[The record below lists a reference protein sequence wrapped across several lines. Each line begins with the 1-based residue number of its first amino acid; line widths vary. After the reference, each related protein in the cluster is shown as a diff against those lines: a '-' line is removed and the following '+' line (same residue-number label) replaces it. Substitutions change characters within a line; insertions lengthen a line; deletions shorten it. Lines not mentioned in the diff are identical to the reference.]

1 MQSQRGEDS
10 LKNVLSFWLVVHF
23 FLGYNK
29 ARYTTYRILRRGKMK
44 SKSVKEKETEKAE
57 AVKDDKGKL
66 SSTKTSVKK
75 ATMAKSDTKD
85 TTKKSDT
92 KKTTAKSVTKK
103 PTEKK
108 AAEPKVKRP
117 KKLKSI
123 KERALESYQN
133 RLNSYFDEMKWLY
146 FELYRGDE
154 EAFSYFLSLLE
165 KYALSREED
174 LLLLDEQR
182 MADPDWYKG
191 KDQYGVLLYV
201 NNFANNLKGVGEHLD
216 YLKESGFNY
225 LQLMPILESPK
236 DKSDGGYAVSDFQK
250 IQAEIGTMEDL
261 VPYRRRVTEKELVS
275 VWILS

>member
-10 LKNVLSFWLVVHF
+10 LKNVLSFWLVVQF

-44 SKSVKEKETEKAE
+44 SKSVKEKVAEKAE
-57 AVKDDKGKL
+57 AVKDDKEKL

-75 ATMAKSDTKD
+75 ATTAKSETKDTTAKSDTKDITAKSDTKDITAKSDTKD
-85 TTKKSDT
+85 TTKKSGT
-92 KKTTAKSVTKK
+92 KKTTTKSVTKK

-117 KKLKSI
+117 KKVKSI
-123 KERALESYQN
+123 KERALEAYQN

-154 EAFSYFLSLLE
+154 KAFSYFLSLLE

-174 LLLLDEQR
+174 LLLL
-182 MADPDWYKG
+182 A
-191 KDQYGVLLYV
+191 
-201 NNFANNLKGVGEHLD
+201 A
-216 YLKESGFNY
+216 
-225 LQLMPILESPK
+225 
-236 DKSDGGYAVSDFQK
+236 
-250 IQAEIGTMEDL
+250 
-261 VPYRRRVTEKELVS
+261 
-275 VWILS
+275 